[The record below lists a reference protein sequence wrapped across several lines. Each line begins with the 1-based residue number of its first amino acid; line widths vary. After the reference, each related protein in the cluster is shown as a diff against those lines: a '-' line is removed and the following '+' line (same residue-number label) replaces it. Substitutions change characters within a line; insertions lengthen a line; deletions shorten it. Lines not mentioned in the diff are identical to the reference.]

1 MFKYSQCSMR
11 QKYTDEPTFL
21 KKKLWLF
28 CDAVRKLIFEIF
40 YHCIQV
46 WPQILF
52 CSPFCN
58 YIRQHLAKM
67 SMDSMPTSNIGLDD
81 FLLFIKQGSLG
92 RGTHH
97 HTLASLTSS
106 HELRRGLSMVSQL
119 QFFGQQL
126 LTLIE
131 YRALQAAHD
140 QKSMLN

>member
-21 KKKLWLF
+21 KKKHYGYFAKQLENLSLKYFTTAFRSGYKFYSALLSVITSDSIQPRCQWIPCQRAIL
-28 CDAVRKLIFEIF
+28 DQMIF
-40 YHCIQV
+40 
-46 WPQILF
+46 
-52 CSPFCN
+52 S
-58 YIRQHLAKM
+58 
-67 SMDSMPTSNIGLDD
+67 
-81 FLLFIKQGSLG
+81 FIKQGSLG